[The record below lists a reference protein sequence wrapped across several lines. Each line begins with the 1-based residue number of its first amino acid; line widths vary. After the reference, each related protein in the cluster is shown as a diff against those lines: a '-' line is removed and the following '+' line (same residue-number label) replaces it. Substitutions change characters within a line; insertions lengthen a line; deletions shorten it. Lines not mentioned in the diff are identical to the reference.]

1 MVNDYPE
8 PLMVLEG
15 MVTAVHNH
23 VQSGDSVVSS
33 DDLLAWLRPFCSDG
47 SLAVRP
53 RIEVLQILEN
63 NFSLRD
69 SDVHL
74 LLLYRTRAVLKDL
87 QVKLARGL
95 SPTTSWSI
103 QRRLIFRPIDW
114 FSHI

>member
-1 MVNDYPE
+1 
-8 PLMVLEG
+8 MVLEG

-47 SLAVRP
+47 SLVVRP

-74 LLLYRTRAVLKDL
+74 LLLYRTQAVLKDR
-87 QVKLARGL
+87 QVTLVTRAVPDNNNNKL
-95 SPTTSWSI
+95 WSI
-103 QRRLIFRPIDW
+103 
-114 FSHI
+114 